1 MTSKDNRPKQAAELR
16 RQAEAKL
23 SERQK
28 KAAAPPMAE
37 SDTQRMVHELEVHQ
51 IELEMQNIE
60 LETQNEELLQ
70 SCAQVE
76 AGLRLYTDLYDFAPV
91 GYLSLARDGAIH
103 KINLAGA
110 NLLGV
115 ERTAPIKR
123 RFGLFVSVESLP
135 IFNAFLEK
143 VFESR
148 KKESC
153 EIALLKDG
161 HETRWAQIE
170 GTISLTSNGD
180 VQSECRA
187 VVSDIT
193 VRKRVEEKLQYL
205 GTHDALTG
213 VYNRAYF
220 EEEFDRLKRGR
231 GFFPV
236 SVVMV
241 DVDGMKAI
249 NDSLGHA
256 AGDALLQAAAVVLA
270 SAFRSEDVVARIGGD
285 EFAVLLPASDRATA
299 EKVVTRVRKALSMQN
314 SNVRDRFLLSLS
326 IGMASGEK
334 GCSLSEVLREADE
347 NMYRE
352 KELKKGNK
360 VKA

>member
-37 SDTQRMVHELEVHQ
+37 SDTQRLVHQQEVYQ
-51 IELEMQNIE
+51 IELEM
-60 LETQNEELLQ
+60 QNEELLQ

-103 KINLAGA
+103 KINLAVA

-115 ERTAPIKR
+115 ERGALINR

-170 GTISLTSNGD
+170 GTISLTSDGD

-213 VYNRAYF
+213 VYNRAYL

-256 AGDALLQAAAVVLA
+256 AGDAVLQTAVVVLA

-285 EFAVLLPASDRATA
+285 EFAVLLPASDSATA
-299 EKVVTRVRKALSMQN
+299 EKAVTRVRRLLSIHN
-314 SNVRDRFLLSLS
+314 SRVQGPLLSLS
-326 IGMASGEK
+326 IGTASGEK
-334 GCSLSEVLREADE
+334 GCSLSEVLREADN

-352 KELKKGNK
+352 KESKKGKK